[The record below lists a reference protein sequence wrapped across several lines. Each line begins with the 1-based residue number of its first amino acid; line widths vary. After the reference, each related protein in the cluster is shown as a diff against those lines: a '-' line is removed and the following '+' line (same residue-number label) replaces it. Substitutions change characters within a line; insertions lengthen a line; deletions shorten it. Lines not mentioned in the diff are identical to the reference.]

1 MTSGIDEIFHMR
13 RTRSIRNRRFKR
25 GCWRKVGAVLE
36 YMNCNLKSRKV
47 ARVPMLFL
55 NPEKPFKL
63 RSLKTMFKR
72 LSLTIKRNLMQE
84 KVPFFK
90 TGFLACR
97 AMKKGSDLSTR
108 LGRLRRKFP
117 PGIRFNALLR
127 RNVPAVQ
134 QLDKRNSFCRSR
146 RRCEFSKKR
155 TKNGGKSC
163 V

>member
-1 MTSGIDEIFHMR
+1 ME
-13 RTRSIRNRRFKR
+13 
-25 GCWRKVGAVLE
+25 AVLE
-36 YMNCNLKSRKV
+36 HMNCNLKSRKV

-127 RNVPAVQ
+127 RNTLALQKLDMKKKCLPFPSTMRIQ
-134 QLDKRNSFCRSR
+134 QKTDEKTGGIQRFAFKCSADKMR
-146 RRCEFSKKR
+146 
-155 TKNGGKSC
+155 
-163 V
+163 